1 MPTGKE
7 PGSAAPHQ
15 RERGFTY
22 LWLLFA
28 VLLSG
33 AALAAIGERATVVMQ
48 RDREAELEFRGD
60 AIRRAIASYW
70 NASPLDARALP
81 TSLQELTEDRRG
93 PVVIRHL
100 RRVYDD
106 PFTGEPDWELLYASD
121 GRGIIGVHSRSAVV
135 AYRIVGLNPGPTG
148 SVRKISDRIFQV
160 DDATAA
166 SAPASSAGRPVNR
179 SPGLSSPNS
188 LSGEP
193 L

>member
-1 MPTGKE
+1 MPTGEE

-33 AALAAIGERATVVMQ
+33 AALAAIGERATVVTQ

-100 RRVYDD
+100 RR
-106 PFTGEPDWELLYASD
+106 GLRRSLH
-121 GRGIIGVHSRSAVV
+121 GRTRLGAAPCIGRARNHRRA
-135 AYRIVGLNPGPTG
+135 
-148 SVRKISDRIFQV
+148 
-160 DDATAA
+160 
-166 SAPASSAGRPVNR
+166 
-179 SPGLSSPNS
+179 
-188 LSGEP
+188 
-193 L
+193 